1 MLTKTF
7 HIPFTSNLVLY
18 VPPFS
23 GGHVYHSSWET
34 LNLGGFTSN
43 GLDFSTEDDMNHVI
57 VTRVME
63 LFLFN
68 VVGSSKR
75 LKLKRKSLCPTV
87 KDSLNPI
94 FKPKG

>member
-1 MLTKTF
+1 M
-7 HIPFTSNLVLY
+7 
-18 VPPFS
+18 
-23 GGHVYHSSWET
+23 
-34 LNLGGFTSN
+34 
-43 GLDFSTEDDMNHVI
+43 DHVI

-87 KDSLNPI
+87 KDSLNPRV
-94 FKPKG
+94 KDSLRARVKDSLRARVKDSSPS